1 MRELVFLVNVVVFF
15 AVFVHSQ
22 AEENQGNHVVHR
34 RETLKPAHGPL
45 SGGPHHGGPHGGP
58 NHGPH
63 GVHPGKSGDHC
74 IVKGSYCQCHYCR
87 CEKGQL
93 HCKDPEEHK
102 KHGYGKRYCYGSME
116 GEHCH
121 CDYCKCRH
129 GYGHEGWA
137 ACY

>member
-1 MRELVFLVNVVVFF
+1 MNWMNIVLGCSLLLLSLSTL
-15 AVFVHSQ
+15 VHSNQNNSKGEHELIRRDTARQ
-22 AEENQGNHVVHR
+22 APE
-34 RETLKPAHGPL
+34 
-45 SGGPHHGGPHGGP
+45 HH
-58 NHGPH
+58 NIA
-63 GVHPGKSGDHC
+63 KNDHC

-93 HCKDPEEHK
+93 HCKEDPK
-102 KHGYGKRYCYGSME
+102 KKPGYGKRYCYGSME

-137 ACY
+137 SCH